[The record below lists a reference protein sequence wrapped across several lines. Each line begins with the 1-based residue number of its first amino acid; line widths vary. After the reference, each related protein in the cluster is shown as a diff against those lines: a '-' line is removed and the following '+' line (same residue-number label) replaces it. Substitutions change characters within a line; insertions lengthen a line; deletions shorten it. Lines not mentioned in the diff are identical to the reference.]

1 MRVTATSVAASMIK
15 AVERRSKAGGGESLS
30 GGGSHSDGSPGGG
43 SSSGNGAGTLT
54 PAADSAIPPHSNA
67 TVPHS
72 AIPTRP
78 SQITNSAHV
87 FPLQT
92 LSTSQSVGPKS
103 TIHLGTLAAIAV
115 AVTMFLLCLAATVL
129 WQIRHRR
136 RQKHTA
142 KHRDMEN
149 TRAFTTISPF
159 TLIPQATSAEPGSEN
174 ATLGEDSDARSIS
187 ASTIPRQ
194 RLEMQLRAATEK
206 MGDLEDQA
214 RGDGT
219 TGGSGIREIWR
230 RVSGRSA
237 ETRSSPDVEAQLRAE
252 IDLLHARIN
261 AMEANS
267 DAAWGRIV
275 GDEPPPEYGS

>member
-1 MRVTATSVAASMIK
+1 MRVTATSVAPSMIK
-15 AVERRSKAGGGESLS
+15 AVERRSKAGGGESPS
-30 GGGSHSDGSPGGG
+30 AGGSHSAGSAGSAGSG

-54 PAADSAIPPHSNA
+54 PAADSAIPPHSIA
-67 TVPHS
+67 TVTPA
-72 AIPTRP
+72 AIATNL
-78 SQITNSAHV
+78 SQITRSAHV

-92 LSTSQSVGPKS
+92 MSTSQSVGPKI
-103 TIHLGTLAAIAV
+103 TTHPGTLAAIAI
-115 AVTMFLLCLAATVL
+115 AVTIFLLCLAGTVL
-129 WQIRHRR
+129 WQIRRRR
-136 RQKHTA
+136 RQKRTA
-142 KHRDMEN
+142 KRRDMEN

-159 TLIPQATSAEPGSEN
+159 TLISQATSPEPGSEN
-174 ATLGEDSDARSIS
+174 ATVGEDSDMHSIS
-187 ASTIPRQ
+187 ASTIARQ

-206 MGDLEDQA
+206 MGDLEVQA

-230 RVSGRSA
+230 RVSARSA

-267 DAAWGRIV
+267 DSAW
-275 GDEPPPEYGS
+275 DEPPPEYIS

>member
-15 AVERRSKAGGGESLS
+15 AVERRSKAGGGESPS
-30 GGGSHSDGSPGGG
+30 AGGSHSDGSAGGG
-43 SSSGNGAGTLT
+43 SSSGNGAGTQT
-54 PAADSAIPPHSNA
+54 PAADSAIPSHAIA
-67 TVPHS
+67 TVQPA
-72 AIPTRP
+72 AIP
-78 SQITNSAHV
+78 SASA

-103 TIHLGTLAAIAV
+103 TTHPGTLAAIAM
-115 AVTMFLLCLAATVL
+115 AVTIFLLCLAATVL
-129 WQIRHRR
+129 WQIRRRR
-136 RQKHTA
+136 RQKRTA
-142 KHRDMEN
+142 KRRDMEN

-159 TLIPQATSAEPGSEN
+159 TLIPQATSCEPASEN
-174 ATLGEDSDARSIS
+174 ATLGEDSDVRSIS
-187 ASTIPRQ
+187 ASTIARH
-194 RLEMQLRAATEK
+194 RLEMQLREATEK
-206 MGDLEDQA
+206 MGDLEAQA

-230 RVSGRSA
+230 RVSARSA
-237 ETRSSPDVEAQLRAE
+237 DTRSSPDVEAQLRTE

-275 GDEPPPEYGS
+275 GDEPPPEYVS